1 MKETSPVL
9 LQMLT
14 NELGLVCKVLSL
26 TGNEASPNDLEAC
39 HQLKKKENVIIK
51 FKSTKLQ
58 YKIINNRKIMK
69 NKSKEQIE
77 QITVFL

>member
-1 MKETSPVL
+1 MKKKEHTIH
-9 LQMLT
+9 QQNI
-14 NELGLVCKVLSL
+14 NEFGLVCKVLSL

-51 FKSTKLQ
+51 FKSRKLQ

-69 NKSKEQIE
+69 NKSKERIE
-77 QITVFL
+77 QIKVF